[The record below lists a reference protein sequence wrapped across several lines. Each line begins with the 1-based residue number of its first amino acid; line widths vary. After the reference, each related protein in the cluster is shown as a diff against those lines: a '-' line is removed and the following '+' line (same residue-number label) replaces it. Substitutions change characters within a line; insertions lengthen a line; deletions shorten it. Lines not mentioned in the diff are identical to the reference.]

1 MPINVV
7 SKGEGEATWGRD
19 AGRENNEAKS
29 AGRINHHD
37 DWSDSDWVEEEG
49 RQSGKPKLIEF
60 ILSSTYPN
68 SSAAL
73 VSLQTAN
80 PPDVSPRSIILHHSI
95 LPFLTLYHI
104 FLSFHL
110 PLHPHPSTPTPLLYC
125 LDLGRLELPPRCPP
139 ASYESHGGQGPRG
152 CQGLLMTPSPAITS
166 GWQLYLHK
174 TSRQHGE
181 PAQSK
186 WHTHIHTRIHTCT
199 VQKADM
205 S

>member
-125 LDLGRLELPPRCPP
+125 LDLGRLELPPAVPQP
-139 ASYESHGGQGPRG
+139 AMNHMEARDPEAARASWW
-152 CQGLLMTPSPAITS
+152 LPA
-166 GWQLYLHK
+166 
-174 TSRQHGE
+174 R
-181 PAQSK
+181 P
-186 WHTHIHTRIHTCT
+186 
-199 VQKADM
+199 
-205 S
+205 